1 MTCDAKFT
9 GSQQT
14 LTRCKLSRLSPI
26 QEHARCKPLKAARN
40 LFIILNLSAHMKCL
54 PNICKSPKYCQAT
67 PLFTPFVAPS
77 TISDDDDHH
86 HVFNCNLSACICLL
100 TYGKDPCLLA
110 LDNSPV
116 VLIKSASGN
125 CGGHFYLH
133 WPQPM
138 NCNLSH
144 QMACDCVCGH
154 NGKCKSL
161 LPIMDHQS
169 HAPHRIMSKMQNKVI
184 PW

>member
-40 LFIILNLSAHMKCL
+40 LFIILNLSAHMKFL

-86 HVFNCNLSACICLL
+86 HVFNCNLCS
-100 TYGKDPCLLA
+100 TFPVDFS
-110 LDNSPV
+110 NSIETKLEAPSMTHV
-116 VLIKSASGN
+116 NLVNKWEIKLKKG
-125 CGGHFYLH
+125 
-133 WPQPM
+133 
-138 NCNLSH
+138 
-144 QMACDCVCGH
+144 
-154 NGKCKSL
+154 NGKCI
-161 LPIMDHQS
+161 PQHAYACS
-169 HAPHRIMSKMQNKVI
+169 HMARTHVY
-184 PW
+184 WL